1 MNILLVDDEAIIRAG
16 MRALIPWEEHGYR
29 LVGEAADASQGMAMA
44 MEHRPDIMLVDIG
57 LPDRNGLSLIEDIQ
71 RVLPACRHIILSC
84 QDAVGGFTQAIQLGV
99 RAYLLKSTVSPEELL
114 SVLDRVRMEI
124 RRERVFENP
133 TEPGSEHINRTVVLT
148 EFLNGVLQGLIRDES
163 AIRRKLDSHFNGS
176 DAKSYRFVTLRV
188 DTSTPQ
194 AETHG
199 ETALRSLLQLCQQI
213 LQDTGEGLA
222 FFQPDGT
229 PTLLLVNRTNP
240 EASQTGVDTGRS
252 AGTLPAWPEGDRST
266 EICRRTRETALQ
278 MLDIPLFFGL
288 GCPAGPEALQTGH
301 RESALAAERFFFPSA
316 GYQHTYRQ
324 DPPVQQAQERLHTLR
339 LDLLKRMQ
347 TNTAEETRVS
357 LEQLAAHIRSAPFQD
372 PSEVRSCY
380 RQLLLHAHLIACQHI
395 DSSNGSGDAVETL
408 RSEELSRGP
417 FLPTTEELERSVSR
431 INTFEALHMACKHQI
446 MTCLHTHV
454 DAGMPDAEDLVRRM
468 KRHIGRTL
476 HEKVRLADVAAH
488 VHLSPDYAG
497 RVFRRITGMTIIA
510 YLLECRI
517 AHAKAML
524 RHGQSLREIT
534 DSLCF
539 SSESHLIRTFHRITG
554 MTPKK
559 FLQQDGIVPNRN
571 GIVP

>member
-133 TEPGSEHINRTVVLT
+133 TEPGSEHINSTVVLT

-163 AIRRKLDSHFNGS
+163 AIRRKLDSHFPGPGT
-176 DAKSYRFVTLRV
+176 KHYRFVTLRV
-188 DTSTPQ
+188 DPSSQTTE
-194 AETHG
+194 ADG
-199 ETALRSLLQLCQQI
+199 DTALRSLLQLCQQI
-213 LQDTGEGLA
+213 LQDSGEGLA
-222 FFQPDGT
+222 FFQSDGT
-229 PTLLLVNRTNP
+229 PTLLLVHRTEP
-240 EASQTGVDTGRS
+240 ADSQGDTGAEWVAEMCGR
-252 AGTLPAWPEGDRST
+252 
-266 EICRRTRETALQ
+266 IRETALQ
-278 MLDIPLFFGL
+278 MLDIPLFFGIGRPVGIETL
-288 GCPAGPEALQTGH
+288 PSGH
-301 RESALAAERFFFPSA
+301 RESALAADRFFFPNT

-324 DPPVQQAQERLHTLR
+324 DPPVQQAMEKLHALR
-339 LDLLKRMQ
+339 LDILRRMQ
-347 TNTAEETRVS
+347 TNTVEQTMAL
-357 LEQLAAHIRSAPFQD
+357 LEQLASHIRSAPFED
-372 PSEVRSCY
+372 PSEVLSCY
-380 RQLLLHAHLIACQHI
+380 RQLLLHAHLLASQH
-395 DSSNGSGDAVETL
+395 
-408 RSEELSRGP
+408 SEPSPPAKKDLESPLDTQP
-417 FLPTTEELERSVSR
+417 PHAWHLPSTEDLEKTVERSH
-431 INTFEALHMACKHQI
+431 TFDGLHTACKQQI
-446 MTCLHTHV
+446 QICLQFLDET
-454 DAGMPDAEDLVRRM
+454 GMSEAEDLVRRM

-476 HEKVRLADVAAH
+476 HDKVRLADVAAQ

-497 RVFRRITGMTIIA
+497 RVFRRVTGMTIIE
-510 YLLECRI
+510 YLLESRI

-524 RHGQSLREIT
+524 RHGLGLREIT
-534 DSLCF
+534 ESLCF

-559 FLQQDGIVPNRN
+559 FLQHDGIVPNRN
-571 GIVP
+571 GQVP